1 MRKFSNFFSGIFFL
15 IPLLLFSQ
23 NYWQQRVDYEM
34 SVDMDVNTFLYSG
47 KQKLFYTNNSP
58 DTIQKVFYHL
68 FFNAFQKGSEMA
80 VRIKTGKD
88 KNYRFK
94 IDIDSLLP
102 NEEGFLNVF
111 NLKQNGKKIK
121 SEVSGTILE
130 VSLDSPMP
138 PKTSTL
144 LTLEFT
150 GQVPVMVRR
159 AGRNSK
165 DGIALSMAQWFPKIA
180 EYDYDGWNAEPYL
193 GREFHGVWGDYDVKI
208 SIDKDYVVAASG
220 YIQNPDEVGHG
231 YSASPKKKKKE
242 KITWHFIAPKVH
254 DFTWAADPNFIH
266 DIYPGPNN
274 VDLHFFYKDKESNLP
289 NWKNIQPIT
298 AELMVFFNKTIGR
311 YPYKQYSVVQGGDGG
326 MEYAMLTLIGRERSF
341 ESLVGV
347 TSHELAHSWFQHAL
361 ATNEMKHEWMDEGFT
376 SYISDLAENEVLQ
389 KNLIF
394 PHAGSYRGYFR
405 LALSGFEQPQST
417 NANRYDYNMAYE
429 STAYS
434 KGSVFLGQ
442 LGYIIGPKN
451 LAKTIKDYY
460 QEFKFTHPQPNDFR
474 RVAERISG
482 IQLKWYLTDWT
493 QTTNTID
500 YAVKEVAATGGK
512 TKVSLERIGS
522 MPMPLDI
529 LVSFSNGEKKVFYVP
544 LALMRGEKQ
553 NPYSFHWEVL
563 NDWPWAF
570 PDYSFVIDKSI
581 DEIESI
587 IIDPS
592 FYMADIDRENNI
604 YEASPKKE

>member
-1 MRKFSNFFSGIFFL
+1 MERVTGFFYWILFLFS
-15 IPLLLFSQ
+15 PLLFSQ
-23 NYWQQRVDYEM
+23 NYWQQKVDYEM
-34 SVDMDVNTFLYSG
+34 SVAVDVSSFLFSG
-47 KQKLFYTNNSP
+47 KQKLLYANNSP

-88 KNYRFK
+88 KNRRFK
-94 IDIDSLLP
+94 IDLDTLLP
-102 NEEGFLNVF
+102 SEEGFLKVF

-121 SEVSGTILE
+121 SKVSGTILE
-130 VSLDSPMP
+130 VALSSPIP
-138 PKTSTL
+138 PKKSTL
-144 LTLEFT
+144 LTLDFK
-150 GQVPVMVRR
+150 GQIPVMVRR
-159 AGRNSK
+159 AGRNSE
-165 DGIALSMAQWFPKIA
+165 DGIALSMAQWFPKMA

-231 YSASPKKKKKE
+231 YSASSKKKKKG
-242 KITWHFIAPKVH
+242 KITWHFIAPQVH
-254 DFTWAADPNFIH
+254 DFTWAADPDFIH

-274 VDLHFFYKDKESNLP
+274 VDLHFFYKNKGSNLP

-311 YPYKQYSVVQGGDGG
+311 YPYKKYSVVQGGDGG
-326 MEYAMLTLIGRERSF
+326 MEYAMLTLIARDRSF
-341 ESLVGV
+341 EGLVGV
-347 TSHELAHSWFQHAL
+347 TSHELAHSWFQHVL

-376 SYISDLAENEVLQ
+376 SYISDLAENEILQ
-389 KNLIF
+389 KNLMF
-394 PHAGSYRGYFR
+394 PHAGSYQGYLR

-417 NANRYDYNMAYE
+417 SANRYDYNMAYE

-451 LAKTIKDYY
+451 LAKTIKEYY
-460 QEFKFTHPQPNDFR
+460 KEFKFTHPRPNDFR
-474 RVAERISG
+474 RVAERVSG

-493 QTTNTID
+493 QTTNTVD
-500 YAVKEVAATGGK
+500 YAIKKVVGIEDK
-512 TKVSLERIGS
+512 TKVYLRRMGS

-529 LVSFSNGEKKVFYVP
+529 LVSFSDGQKKLFYIP
-544 LALMRGEKQ
+544 IPLMRGKKQ
-553 NPYSFHWEVL
+553 NPYSFNWEVL

-570 PDYSFVIDKSI
+570 PEFSFIINKAV

-592 FYMADIDRENNI
+592 FYMADIDRDNNV
-604 YEASPKKE
+604 YEAAEKE